1 MNSNP
6 TRLPPSPVPLGR
18 FGTVNMNKSFSVV
31 VALVCGTLATVVASR
46 WLTAKEDGTGVA
58 MTDIFVA
65 VAAINV
71 GDEISPE
78 KIKLEQWPSDRIPVG
93 STGDLTLIEG
103 RFAKQQFYEGEA
115 IMPVKL
121 MDDNWNEVPKSYRV
135 VAMNA
140 SDSGI
145 SNLIQPGDRV
155 DVTAFFQ
162 KNELIPQSMTRTV
175 LRGVR
180 VYALDGDTQRRTNSE
195 RIKNLRNIQLLI
207 HEDETS
213 AWELAQRL
221 GEVSLLVSSDADNAE
236 GRNEAGEEFTTWL
249 SELQN
254 RREVESQAKT
264 TFENFRRNPAPEP
277 VALPAA
283 PAVVEAKPE
292 GYKMIKHS
300 GGSMIEYWIVPG
312 ELPRKIGE
320 VGDSE
325 GIETNSFVPE
335 SSSAS
340 SAESSSHN
348 QYSYLN
354 GQNSPFFNAEKE

>member
-1 MNSNP
+1 
-6 TRLPPSPVPLGR
+6 
-18 FGTVNMNKSFSVV
+18 MNKSFSVV

-46 WLTAKEDGTGVA
+46 WLTATEDGSGIP

-65 VAAINV
+65 VAAIDV

-78 KIKLEQWPSDRIPVG
+78 KIKLEQWPSDRVPAG
-93 STGDLTLIEG
+93 STGDLAEIEG
-103 RFAKQQFYEGEA
+103 RFAKQRFYEGEA

-121 MDDNWNEVPKSYRV
+121 MDDNWTEVPKSYRV

-162 KNELIPQSMTRTV
+162 KSDLIPQSISQTV

-180 VYALDGDTQRRTNSE
+180 VYALDGDTQRRSASE
-195 RIKNLRNIQLLI
+195 RPKNLRNIQLLI
-207 HEDETS
+207 HEKETT

-221 GEVSLLVSSDADNAE
+221 GEVSLLVSSDADNRE
-236 GRNEAGEEFTTWL
+236 DQNDAGAEFTSWL
-249 SELQN
+249 TELQN
-254 RREVESQAKT
+254 RREVEAQAKQ
-264 TFENFRRNPAPEP
+264 TFEDFRRNPAPEP
-277 VALPAA
+277 AMVAEP
-283 PAVVEAKPE
+283 VKKQPE

-300 GGSMIEYWIVPG
+300 GGSVIEYWIAPG
-312 ELPRKIGE
+312 QLPRKIGE
-320 VGDSE
+320 VGESDDSS
-325 GIETNSFVPE
+325 GFPSNSSPSPSDALDSV
-335 SSSAS
+335 SDDS
-340 SAESSSHN
+340 

-354 GQNSPFFNAEKE
+354 GKDSPFFNAEKN